1 MVVALLLAGNF
12 VASIPA
18 YYRNLRTVCI
28 VAMTQCRS
36 SWQPT
41 PGNML
46 ALQRLHLPVA
56 VYAAYFVSLDVA
68 VSLLFWMVGML
79 IFWRKSH
86 EWMVVSVSLVLIIFG
101 SFGISNTLQAT
112 FRTPQTPLFIQL
124 PLLLLG
130 LLQWPALGIFLL
142 TFPTGRFAPR
152 WSWLIILLWIGQFGF
167 YFATN
172 FVPVLANF
180 LLLVE
185 LVTWGSTLGMQAY
198 RYMRVYDAAQRQQVK
213 WFLFAFFTGLA
224 LVIVG
229 NGILGG
235 LVAPLNAPDSWFQLL
250 TGTFTAFLFAFIPLG
265 LGIAILRYRLWDIDI
280 IINRT
285 LVYGSLTALLALVYF
300 GLIIGLESL
309 VRLVTGTLS
318 EQPLVI
324 VASTLLIAA
333 LFQPLRRR
341 IQTIID
347 RRFYRRKYDSART
360 LAAFSVTLRN
370 ELDLSQLSEQL
381 VAVIEETM
389 QPTHVSLWLCP
400 AEHEATRPVPW
411 SATPPVSPEER

>member
-1 MVVALLLAGNF
+1 
-12 VASIPA
+12 
-18 YYRNLRTVCI
+18 
-28 VAMTQCRS
+28 
-36 SWQPT
+36 
-41 PGNML
+41 
-46 ALQRLHLPVA
+46 
-56 VYAAYFVSLDVA
+56 
-68 VSLLFWMVGML
+68 
-79 IFWRKSH
+79 
-86 EWMVVSVSLVLIIFG
+86 
-101 SFGISNTLQAT
+101 
-112 FRTPQTPLFIQL
+112 
-124 PLLLLG
+124 
-130 LLQWPALGIFLL
+130 
-142 TFPTGRFAPR
+142 
-152 WSWLIILLWIGQFGF
+152 
-167 YFATN
+167 
-172 FVPVLANF
+172 
-180 LLLVE
+180 
-185 LVTWGSTLGMQAY
+185 
-198 RYMRVYDAAQRQQVK
+198 
-213 WFLFAFFTGLA
+213 
-224 LVIVG
+224 VIVG

-285 LVYGSLTALLALVYF
+285 LVYGSLSALLALVYF
-300 GLIIGLESL
+300 GLIIGLQSL

-324 VASTLLIAA
+324 VASTLVIAA

-360 LAAFSVTLRN
+360 LAAFSATLRN

-389 QPTHVSLWLCP
+389 QPTHVSLWLRP
-400 AEHEATRPVPW
+400 AEHEATQRVPW